1 MFDWMFELRG
11 PVPKKFKNI
20 LILLGIG
27 IILLIWVILASGS
40 KPIIPSFALPHPSK
54 VFLAFGDL
62 YRDNDLLRNTTLSI
76 ALNLGGYIKAILW
89 GIPVGFIIGL
99 FPIKRGSFQYII
111 DSIRFLPLTAVTS
124 LFLLWYG
131 IGSEMKINFLAFGI
145 FIYLLPTVVNRIDEV
160 GEVYLRT
167 VHTLGATKWQTIK
180 TVFFPAVMS
189 KLFDDIRVLTAISW
203 TYIIVAETTA
213 SEGGL
218 GPLTFAAQR
227 QARVD
232 KIFAILLLIILIGVF
247 QDRVFA
253 YLDKKFFPHKYQT
266 KTGYEQQ
273 KLLKSVG
280 PLDVTITFIFQI
292 FGYILLAG
300 YLLLVLD
307 EYFGIMG
314 NLNLFSYFFADRA
327 WTVHFIIITYLM
339 YSLYNVYQKY
349 INK

>member
-1 MFDWMFELRG
+1 MMTWMFELRG

-20 LILLGIG
+20 LILVGVG
-27 IILLIWVILASGS
+27 IIFLVWMVLSSGS
-40 KPIIPSFALPHPSK
+40 KPIIPSFALPHPSR
-54 VFLAFGDL
+54 VFNAFGDL
-62 YRDNDLLRNTTLSI
+62 YRDNDLLKNTTLSI

-89 GIPVGFIIGL
+89 GIPIGFIIGL
-99 FPIKRGSFQYII
+99 FPVKRGSFQYII

-167 VHTLGATKWQTIK
+167 VHTLGASKWQTIK

-189 KLFDDIRVLTAISW
+189 KLIDDIRVLTAISW

-232 KIFAILLLIILIGVF
+232 KIFAILLLIIFIGVV

-266 KTGYEQQ
+266 KTSYEQQ
-273 KLLKSVG
+273 KLLKPIG
-280 PLDVTITFIFQI
+280 PFDAMLTFAMQI
-292 FGYILLAG
+292 FGYILLAA
-300 YLLLVLD
+300 YVLLVLD
-307 EYFGIMG
+307 EYLGLLG
-314 NLNLFSYFFADRA
+314 NLNLFTYFFADRA
-327 WTVHFIIITYLM
+327 WTVHFIILSYLA
-339 YSLYNVYQKY
+339 YLSYQVYQKY

>member
-1 MFDWMFELRG
+1 MFDLRG
-11 PVPKKFKNI
+11 TVPSKFRNI
-20 LILLGIG
+20 LILAGVG
-27 IILLIWVILASGS
+27 IILLVWVLLSSGTN
-40 KPIIPSFALPHPSK
+40 PIIPAFALPHPSR
-54 VFLAFGDL
+54 VLTAFGDL
-62 YRDNDLLRNTTLSI
+62 YRDNELLKNTTLSI

-89 GIPVGFIIGL
+89 GIPVGFLIGL
-99 FPIKRGSFQYII
+99 FPVKRGSFQYII
-111 DSIRFLPLTAVTS
+111 DSVRFLPLTAVTS

-160 GEVYLRT
+160 GEVYIRT

-232 KIFAILLLIILIGVF
+232 KIFAILILIILIGVL
-247 QDRVFA
+247 QDRIFA

-266 KTGYEQQ
+266 KTSYETQ
-273 KLLKSVG
+273 KLLKSSG
-280 PLDVTITFIFQI
+280 PADAILAFAFQI
-292 FGYILLAG
+292 LGYIFLG
-300 YLLLVLD
+300 VYLLLVMD
-307 EYFGIMG
+307 EYFGILG
-314 NLNLFSYFFADRA
+314 NLNLFTYFFADRA
-327 WTVHFIIITYLM
+327 WTIHFIILSYLG
-339 YSLYNVYQKY
+339 YQLYKFINTF

>member
-1 MFDWMFELRG
+1 MFELRG

-20 LILLGIG
+20 LILSGIA
-27 IILLIWVILASGS
+27 IIVLVWLLLSMGAN
-40 KPIIPSFALPHPSK
+40 PIIPSFALPHPAK
-54 VFLAFGDL
+54 VLSAFGDL
-62 YRDNDLLRNTTLSI
+62 YRENELLRNTTLSI
-76 ALNLGGYIKAILW
+76 SLNLGGYIKAILW
-89 GIPVGFIIGL
+89 GIPIGFIIGL
-99 FPIKRGSFQYII
+99 FPVKRGAFQYII
-111 DSIRFLPLTAVTS
+111 DSVRFLPLTAVTS

-160 GEVYLRT
+160 GDVYLRT
-167 VHTLGATKWQTIK
+167 VHTLGATKWQTIR

-213 SEGGL
+213 SDGGL

-232 KIFAILLLIILIGVF
+232 KIFAILILIILIGVV

-266 KTGYEQQ
+266 KTGYEQN
-273 KLLKSVG
+273 KLLKPIG
-280 PLDVTITFIFQI
+280 PFDAISTFAFQI
-292 FGYILLAG
+292 FGYILLG
-300 YLLLVLD
+300 LYLLLVLD
-307 EYFGIMG
+307 QYFGILG
-314 NLNLFSYFFADRA
+314 SLNLFSYFFGDRA
-327 WTVHFIIITYLM
+327 WTIHFLILTYVGFL
-339 YSLYNVYQKY
+339 LYGLYQKLS
-349 INK
+349 K

>member
-1 MFDWMFELRG
+1 MLSWMFELRG

-20 LILLGIG
+20 LILSGIG
-27 IILLIWVILASGS
+27 VIILVWFLLSMGTN
-40 KPIIPSFALPHPSK
+40 PIIPAFALPHPSR
-54 VFLAFGDL
+54 VLSAFGDL
-62 YRDNDLLRNTTLSI
+62 YRENELLRNTTLSI
-76 ALNLGGYIKAILW
+76 SLNLGGYIKAILW
-89 GIPVGFIIGL
+89 GIPIGFLIGL
-99 FPIKRGSFQYII
+99 FPVKRGAFQYII
-111 DSIRFLPLTAVTS
+111 DSVRFLPLTAVTS

-160 GEVYLRT
+160 GDVYLRT
-167 VHTLGATKWQTIK
+167 VYTLGATKWQTIR

-213 SEGGL
+213 SDGGL

-232 KIFAILLLIILIGVF
+232 KIFAILILIILIGVV

-266 KTGYEQQ
+266 KTGYEQN
-273 KLLKSVG
+273 KLLKPVG
-280 PLDVTITFIFQI
+280 PFDAISTFAFQI
-292 FGYILLAG
+292 FGYILLG
-300 YLLLVLD
+300 LYLLLVLD
-307 EYFGIMG
+307 QYFGILG
-314 NLNLFSYFFADRA
+314 SLNLFSYFFGDRA
-327 WTVHFIIITYLM
+327 WTIHFLILTYVGFL
-339 YSLYNVYQKY
+339 LFGLYQK
-349 INK
+349 ISK